1 MTVTP
6 LFKTHESSSPGGE
19 VFLGAV
25 TVLAAAA
32 PGEVEVRLPT
42 GRTTLAQLALAFAYE
57 PAEGD
62 DVLLIQ
68 KGDEPAWVIGVVR
81 SSGRAVV
88 EFPGDLEIRAKGGKL
103 TLTGDEGVAVES
115 PDVEIRA
122 GKLRTFAGAV
132 LQHVESFTQRVRELH
147 SVYAGESHTIVEGTS
162 LSQAKRAKIV
172 TEETVSVNGREIHL
186 G

>member
-6 LFKTHESSSPGGE
+6 LFKPTD
-19 VFLGAV
+19 
-25 TVLAAAA
+25 AAAA
-32 PGEVEVRLPT
+32 ESLFLGPVSVRAVDATGQVEVRLPS
-42 GRTTLAQLALAFAYE
+42 GRTTSARLALAFAYE

-62 DVLLIQ
+62 DVLLVQ
-68 KGDEPAWVIGVVR
+68 KGSEPAWIIGVVR

-103 TLTGDEGVAVES
+103 TLTGDEGLAIES
-115 PDVEIRA
+115 PDVEVRA

-132 LQHVESFTQRVRELH
+132 IQHVESFTQRVRELH
-147 SVYAGESHTIVEGTS
+147 SVYAGESHAIVEGTS
-162 LSQAKRAKIV
+162 LSQAKRTKIV